1 MEATNATDNISIK
14 ISNLAYGNEDIE
26 ISINGK
32 KLFYSA
38 GYCGSD
44 PLGDLIKIAAELDSD
59 EDCKRYKV
67 VWDGEPGQM
76 EFVVTKD
83 AADNRILHIN
93 ARVTGD
99 FFDPEERIRWSQDDK
114 YHFKVSLVA
123 LKEAVINEA
132 IRVLKE
138 YGIRGYA
145 GSWCDGWDT
154 FLITSLLVLLGDKS
168 KFDEETDSYRSDVF
182 RELELLANR
191 LKR

>member
-38 GYCGSD
+38 GYGGSD

-59 EDCKRYKV
+59 KDCKRCKV

-93 ARVTGD
+93 ARETGD
-99 FFDPEERIRWSQDDK
+99 FFDPKEKIRWSQDDK

-123 LKEAVINEA
+123 LKEAIINEA
-132 IRVLKE
+132 IRVLNK
-138 YGIRGYA
+138 GLQVRHA
-145 GSWCDGWDT
+145 GKDSPRLGKT
-154 FLITSLLVLLGDKS
+154 QRHKGFL
-168 KFDEETDSYRSDVF
+168 
-182 RELELLANR
+182 
-191 LKR
+191 